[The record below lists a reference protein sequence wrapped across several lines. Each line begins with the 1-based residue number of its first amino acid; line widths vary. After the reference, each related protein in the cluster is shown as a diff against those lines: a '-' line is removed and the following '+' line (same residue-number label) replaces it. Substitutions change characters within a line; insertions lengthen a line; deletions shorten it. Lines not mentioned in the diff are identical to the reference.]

1 MTHPSES
8 IIREVMASKTYRTA
22 LATLT
27 AEHDRTV
34 EDIVA
39 LTQIA
44 APSFQEETR
53 ARAFLAM
60 AEAHGLKNL
69 EIDAEGNV
77 TGLRPGAGNGPL
89 VCIAA
94 HLDTVFP
101 AGTDLAVR
109 REGTKLYAPGVGD
122 DTRSLAVL
130 LAWLRAMDAAGVSTR
145 ADLLFVADVGE
156 EGPGDLRGMRHLFQK
171 GPYRDRISAFIT
183 VDSPNMEHIATGGV
197 GSKRYRVTFNG
208 PGGHSYGAFGLV
220 NPMFAMADAI
230 SRLGRITVP
239 DSPKTTY
246 SASVTGGGTSIN
258 SIPNSVW
265 TDFDLRSE
273 SPDELG
279 RLEATFLNLIDKS
292 VAAENAARSTRNG
305 PIAAEIRKTGDRP
318 AGRTDETGDLARIAH
333 AAISA
338 HGFQPGFETS
348 STDANIPMSLG
359 IPAIKIGSGGTGGRA
374 HSLEEWIDVAPEPSI
389 RGMAA
394 GLATGTGGGRRGLN
408 HRGGATMCRTGAR
421 WWDTSAGCCA
431 SCSASC
437 SSLAGCSDSCR
448 SSGSG
453 CCRSV

>member
-1 MTHPSES
+1 
-8 IIREVMASKTYRTA
+8 MASERYRKA
-22 LATLT
+22 IATLA

-34 EDIVA
+34 EDIIS
-39 LTQIA
+39 LTQVQ

-53 ARAFLAM
+53 ARAFMAM

-69 EIDAEGNV
+69 EIDGEGNV
-77 TGLRPGAGNGPL
+77 TGMRPGAGNGPL
-89 VCIAA
+89 ICIAA

-101 AGTDLAVR
+101 AGTDLTVR
-109 REGTKLYAPGVGD
+109 REGTRLFAPGVGD

-130 LAWLRAMDAAGVSTR
+130 LAWLRAMDAADITTR

-183 VDSPNMEHIATGGV
+183 VDSPGMDHIAVGGV
-197 GSKRYRVTFNG
+197 GSKRYRVTFKG

-230 SRLGRITVP
+230 ARLGRIQVP
-239 DSPKTTY
+239 SSPKTTY

-265 TDFDLRSE
+265 TEFDLRSE
-273 SPDELG
+273 DPAELTK
-279 RLEATFLNLIDKS
+279 LEAIFLNLIEKS
-292 VAAENAARSTRNG
+292 VQAENAARSTRNG
-305 PIAAEIRKTGDRP
+305 AVATEIQKIGDRP
-318 AGRTDETGDLARIAH
+318 AGHTDETHELVRLAH

-338 HGFQPGFETS
+338 HGFRPGFEFS
-348 STDANIPMSLG
+348 STDANIPMSMG
-359 IPAIKIGSGGTGGRA
+359 IPAIKIGSGGTGGRG

-394 GLATGTGGGRRGLN
+394 GLATVL
-408 HRGGATMCRTGAR
+408 AV
-421 WWDTSAGCCA
+421 AGM
-431 SCSASC
+431 
-437 SSLAGCSDSCR
+437 
-448 SSGSG
+448 
-453 CCRSV
+453 V

>member
-1 MTHPSES
+1 MTRQAES
-8 IIREVMASKTYRTA
+8 IIREVMESEAYGRA
-22 LATLT
+22 VATLT

-34 EDIVA
+34 EDIVT

-60 AEAHGLKNL
+60 AKAHGLKDL
-69 EIDAEGNV
+69 EIDGEGNV
-77 TGLRPGAGNGPL
+77 TGRRPGVGNGPL
-89 VCIAA
+89 ICIAA

-101 AGTDLAVR
+101 AGTDLTVR
-109 REGTKLYAPGVGD
+109 REGTQLHAPGVGD

-130 LAWLRAMDAAGVSTR
+130 LAWLRAMDAADVRTR

-156 EGPGDLRGMRHLFQK
+156 EGPGDLRGMRHLFGK
-171 GPYRDRISAFIT
+171 GRYKDRISAFIT
-183 VDSPNMEHIATGGV
+183 VDSPDMSHIATGGV
-197 GSKRYRVTFNG
+197 GSKRYRVTFRG

-220 NPMFAMADAI
+220 NPMFAMADTI
-230 SRLGRITVP
+230 TRLGHITVP
-239 DSPKTTY
+239 VSPKTTY

-273 SPDELG
+273 SSAELA
-279 RLEATFLNLIDKS
+279 RLEASFLDLVARS

-305 PIAAEIRKTGDRP
+305 PVSTEILKTGDRP
-318 AGRTDETGDLARIAH
+318 AGRTDERSELVRLAY

-338 HGFQPGFETS
+338 HGFQPKFETS

-394 GLATGTGGGRRGLN
+394 GLATVL
-408 HRGGATMCRTGAR
+408 AV
-421 WWDTSAGCCA
+421 AGI
-431 SCSASC
+431 
-437 SSLAGCSDSCR
+437 
-448 SSGSG
+448 
-453 CCRSV
+453 V